1 MLIGPIF
8 TREAATVPRRP
19 RLYVARF
26 VYVGSLLILMFT
38 AWLVITGTQVV
49 RNLGDM
55 ARFGATLF
63 HLLAPLQLAL
73 VAFLSSLVVAS
84 GVAQEKDRRTLV
96 LLLMTRITNHELVLG
111 KLFAGL
117 LGILVMLMAAVPVFL
132 SLTLFGGVSHAQV
145 FRVLAVTTITAITSG
160 SLGAMIAFSREKTFQ
175 TLALTSLILLIWVGI
190 WEAVHLGVFGSVL
203 LGWEATD
210 WARTFSPFRAIL
222 AAAVPTLERGTIL
235 DYFENIGSFVVAS
248 LLLAVV
254 LNGWSICRIRV
265 WNPSREARPGQQD
278 DEQEIQ
284 GAETPGIWSPE
295 QSAAAEA
302 TNQQDDS
309 GAGRELAESSPTTGE
324 APPIQPQPV
333 HSGSTASAAAEGRRA
348 GHVDAR
354 VRRASQKSRTVW
366 DNPILWREV
375 CTWAYGRKVILIRVV
390 YIALFLMA
398 AIAVQQLMD
407 ARAGRPRSEAIGTVI
422 PAEARPL
429 APFFLVSLVII
440 NALAVT
446 SITNERDGQ
455 ALDLLLVTDLSPKE
469 FVFGK
474 LLGIFWVT
482 KEMVLLPLALITY
495 MWWRGGLG
503 GEPLLF
509 LGVGLLIMDLFVA
522 MLGVHC
528 GMIYANS
535 RSAIG
540 VSLGTVF
547 FLFLGVVTCIAL
559 MVSFSGSFQTQLAPF
574 AAFILGGSI
583 GLYLTLGVRNPSNAI
598 ALASLLLPFCTF
610 NGITSFLLG
619 HLLSVFIW
627 ISAIYGFTIAAMMM
641 PAIGEYDIAMG
652 RTKTAG
658 DE

>member
-1 MLIGPIF
+1 MIIGPIF

-26 VYVGSLLILMFT
+26 VYVSALLILMFT

-63 HLLAPLQLAL
+63 QLLAPLQLAL
-73 VAFLSSLVVAS
+73 VTFLSSLVVAS

-96 LLLMTRITNHELVLG
+96 LLLMTRISNHELVFG

-117 LGILVMLMAAVPVFL
+117 LGILVMLLAAVPVFL

-145 FRVLAVTTITAITSG
+145 FRVLVVTLMTAITSG

-175 TLALTSLILLIWVGI
+175 TLALTCLILLIWVST
-190 WEAVHLGVFGSVL
+190 WEAVHFGVLGTTI
-203 LGWEATD
+203 LGWEAVD
-210 WARTFSPFRAIL
+210 WAQAFSPLRAIL
-222 AAAVPTLERGTIL
+222 AAATPTLEQGTVADL
-235 DYFENIGSFVVAS
+235 VENIGTYLLGS
-248 LLLAVV
+248 LVLAT
-254 LNGWSICRIRV
+254 LINGWSIYRIRV
-265 WNPSREARPGQQD
+265 WNPSREARPGQQEEEGPQVTAATVFSSESLEDVQSNLEPRTGSPASD
-278 DEQEIQ
+278 D
-284 GAETPGIWSPE
+284 GTRP
-295 QSAAAEA
+295 AAHAEA
-302 TNQQDDS
+302 GPSVVTATKGS
-309 GAGRELAESSPTTGE
+309 GTLGKAES
-324 APPIQPQPV
+324 
-333 HSGSTASAAAEGRRA
+333 RRA

-354 VRRASQKSRTVW
+354 VRQASQKSRAVW

-375 CTWAYGRKVILIRVV
+375 CTWAYGRKVILIRAV
-390 YIALFLMA
+390 YLVLFLMA
-398 AIAVQQLMD
+398 AITVQQIID
-407 ARAGRPRSEAIGTVI
+407 AQTGRPRNEAIGTVI

-429 APFFLVSLVII
+429 APFFLISLVII

-455 ALDLLLVTDLSPKE
+455 ALDLLLVTDLTSKE

-474 LLGIFWVT
+474 LLGIAWVT
-482 KEMVLLPLALITY
+482 KEMILLPLGLIIY
-495 MWWRGGLG
+495 MWWQGGLG
-503 GEPLLF
+503 SEPLLF
-509 LGVGLLIMDLFVA
+509 LGAGLLIMDVFVA

-528 GMIYANS
+528 GMTYANS

-574 AAFILGGSI
+574 AAFILGGSV

-598 ALASLLLPFCTF
+598 AMASLLLPFCTF
-610 NGITSFLLG
+610 NAITSFLLG

-627 ISAIYGFTIAAMMM
+627 TSAIYGFTIAAMMM
-641 PAIGEYDIAMG
+641 PAIGEFDIAMG
-652 RTKTAG
+652 RTKAAG